1 MQSADTTTLLT
12 AWRETAASFPEPFLF
27 VPVLDGPNGLVPDV
41 PSKLLAEGKFSK
53 IPFIAGTNLDEGE
66 SLYSAHLDFSTVEL
80 TTKSRHPLHPTH
92 PVHRR

>member
-1 MQSADTTTLLT
+1 MQSADTATLLT

-41 PSKLLAEGKFSK
+41 PSELLAEGKFSK

-66 SLYSAHLDFSTVEL
+66 SLYCVHSDFSTVQL
-80 TTKSRHPLHPTH
+80 TTNSRHPLHPSH
-92 PVHRR
+92 AVYRR